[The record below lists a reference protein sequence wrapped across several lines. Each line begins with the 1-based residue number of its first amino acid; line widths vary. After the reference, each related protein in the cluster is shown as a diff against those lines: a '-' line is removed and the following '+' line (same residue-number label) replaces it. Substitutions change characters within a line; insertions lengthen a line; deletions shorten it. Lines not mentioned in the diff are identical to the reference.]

1 MSDRDRDQIERDRK
15 EAERFYI
22 QSPEE
27 PSLRDVSARIGRP
40 YTTINYWKKQ
50 GNWEKK
56 RKKYWGDIEKL
67 THTKAVDKISDI
79 LSNEAAE
86 LAIDHLRYYQKF
98 RRFTEMIL
106 AQRIKAIEAADDPIA
121 EIAKLSMK
129 DLNYLSQIGDRCA
142 KGESAAIGLHLQI
155 DPTSAAKKI
164 ESMGYAIVDPSKAIE
179 VDATEPD
186 KQKRDPQIP

>member
-1 MSDRDRDQIERDRK
+1 MSDRDRA
-15 EAERFYI
+15 EAERIYI
-22 QSPEE
+22 QSLEE
-27 PSLRDVSARIGRP
+27 PSIRELALRVNRHHN
-40 YTTINYWKKQ
+40 TIDYWKKQ
-50 GNWEKK
+50 GDWKKK
-56 RKKYWGDIEKL
+56 RQAYWGDVGKL
-67 THTKAVDKISDI
+67 TYTKAVDKISEI

-86 LAIDHLRYYQKF
+86 LAIDHLRHYQKF

-106 AQRIKAIEAADDPIA
+106 AQRMKKIEAAEDPIA

-129 DLNYLSQIGDRCA
+129 DLNYLSQIGDRCV

-164 ESMGYAIVDPSKAIE
+164 ENMGYAIVDPTDAIE

-186 KQKRDPQIP
+186 EQKRDPQTP